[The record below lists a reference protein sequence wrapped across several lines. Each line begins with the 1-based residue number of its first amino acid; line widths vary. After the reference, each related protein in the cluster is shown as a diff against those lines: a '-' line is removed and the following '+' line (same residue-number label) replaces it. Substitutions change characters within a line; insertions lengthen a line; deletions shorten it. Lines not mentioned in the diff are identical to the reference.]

1 MIGRPALSDVTSLD
15 RPGSVRRYRWMLV
28 CGVALAGLALA
39 LAASARAAGGSGG
52 AGSGLDAGGLVSMP
66 AEPDAPML
74 LQADTLTYD
83 FDRNIV
89 TASGHVEIHYGGYTL
104 LANKVSLDRKVNRM
118 RAEGGVKITEPDGN
132 TILAESVDLSDDLRD
147 GFVKSLLVETV
158 QRTRIAAESGQ
169 RINGDEIIFE
179 KGVYTACGSCSAT
192 PDKPPTWAI
201 KAARIIH
208 NRTEKVISY
217 EQPRIE
223 FWGVPVAYLPYLSHP
238 DPTVGRRSGF
248 LVPKVIYSEQLGA
261 GISVPYYWALGPD
274 KDLTATLTPL
284 SRQGALAALQWRQRL
299 MEGAYSIRAAGIYQ
313 LDPSA
318 YAGSVGDQNWRGTI
332 SSKGE
337 FWINPQWKWGWDG
350 TLASDRTFLV
360 NYKQPRNS
368 DEDAVSSLYMT
379 GLGEKNYFDVRAMG
393 IQVLQENGV
402 VDGTTIPPASV
413 QGTFS
418 LPGEDLQ
425 SKQPFVW
432 PVLDYNAI
440 LDSSVYGGQLAYNV
454 NFTTLS
460 RSTTDA
466 FWVENANGTY
476 DTRFRG
482 VAGTYNR
489 TSLDAD
495 WKRQIIGPLGV
506 VLTPYLGMRGD
517 LFLFESTDDH
527 VTALNGETAV
537 GRFMPTAALDYRWPW
552 LVSAIWGSQV
562 FEPVAQIVIRPGE
575 TGIGKLPNE
584 DSQSLVFDD
593 TTVFDY
599 DKFSGWDRVEGG
611 TRANLGLQYTLQTG
625 AGFISALVGQSYQ
638 LAGPNSFTRADL
650 LDSTAE
656 SGLDTD
662 ASDYVGRLSIS
673 MMQGLKIGTQV
684 RLDDEDLS
692 FNRAGVS
699 TLAMTGPLTTQITY
713 MFLRAQPDLGDPDN
727 RQEVQGTG
735 SLRIQDNW
743 RLFGSLR
750 YDLQNKNVVT
760 DGLGIGY
767 DDESFSLSLAY
778 AEDRSQTG
786 GVPVD
791 RTVFLRLGLRTIGDA
806 QLSSSGL

>member
-1 MIGRPALSDVTSLD
+1 MIGRRALPHATAFD
-15 RPGSVRRYRWMLV
+15 RPGPVVRHRRQLI
-28 CGVALAGLALA
+28 CGVALAGLL
-39 LAASARAAGGSGG
+39 LGMTVPSGHAASNGPN
-52 AGSGLDAGGLVSMP
+52 LDAGNLVARPSD
-66 AEPDAPML
+66 PDAPML
-74 LQADTLTYD
+74 LEADTLTYD
-83 FDRNIV
+83 FDRNLV
-89 TASGHVEIHYGGYTL
+89 SATGKVEIHYGGYTL
-104 LANKVSLDRKVNRM
+104 LAQKVSLDRKTNRM

-132 TILAESVDLSDDLRD
+132 ILLAESIDLSDDLRD
-147 GFVKSLLVETV
+147 GFVKALVVETT

-169 RINGDEIIFE
+169 RIAGNEIIFE
-179 KGVYTACGSCSAT
+179 KGVYTACASCTET

-208 NRTEKVISY
+208 NREERVIHY

-248 LVPKVIYSEQLGA
+248 LVPKVVYSEQLGA
-261 GISVPYYWALGPD
+261 GVSIPYYWALGPD

-284 SRQGALAALQWRQRL
+284 SRQGALASLRWRQRL
-299 MEGAYSIRAAGIYQ
+299 MDGAYSIRAAGIYQ

-318 YAGSVGDQNWRGTI
+318 FSGSVGDQPWRGTV

-337 FWINPQWKWGWDG
+337 FWINPNWKWGWDG
-350 TLASDRTFLV
+350 TIVSDRTFLV
-360 NYKQPRNS
+360 NYKQPQDSN
-368 DEDAVSSLYMT
+368 EEAISSLYMT
-379 GLGEKNYFDVRAMG
+379 GLGEKNYADVRAMAF
-393 IQVLQENGV
+393 QVLQENGV
-402 VDGTTIPPASV
+402 QDGTTIPPASV

-425 SKQPFVW
+425 SKQPYIW
-432 PVLDYNAI
+432 PVVDYNAI
-440 LDSSVYGGQLAYNV
+440 LDSSVYGGQLAYNM
-454 NFTTLS
+454 NFTTLT

-466 FWVENANGTY
+466 FWVENDNGTY

-489 TSLDAD
+489 TSIDGN
-495 WKRQIIGPLGV
+495 WKRQMIGPLGQV
-506 VLTPYLGMRGD
+506 FTPYVGMRGD
-517 LFLFESTDDH
+517 LFLLQSTDEH
-527 VTALNGETAV
+527 VTALDNESAV
-537 GRFMPTAALDYRWPW
+537 GRFMPTAAMEYRWPW
-552 LVSAIWGSQV
+552 LISAVWGSQV
-562 FEPVAQIVIRPGE
+562 VEPIAQLVVRPGE

-611 TRANLGLQYTLQTG
+611 TRANLGVQYTLQTG
-625 AGFISALVGQSYQ
+625 AGFVSALLGQSYQ

-650 LDSTAE
+650 LDSTAD
-656 SGLDTD
+656 SGLDTN
-662 ASDYVGRLSIS
+662 ASDYVGRLSLT
-673 MMQGLKIGTQV
+673 MMQGMKIGTQV
-684 RLDDEDLS
+684 RLDDKDLS

-713 MFLRAQPDLGDPDN
+713 MFLRAQPELGDPYN
-727 RQEVQGTG
+727 RQEVQGSG
-735 SLRIQDNW
+735 SLRLVENW

-750 YDLQNKNVVT
+750 YDIQNKNVVT
-760 DGLGIGY
+760 DGIGLGY
-767 DDESFSLSLAY
+767 DDESFSLSVAY

-791 RTVFLRLGLRTIGDA
+791 RTVFLRLGLRTIGDT